1 MSNNLNM
8 NNHYRNV
15 MARYERGEDKV
26 SLKERGF
33 MYSYGDRV
41 ENKDKGVEDGMQ
53 DNENWNKC
61 KTYFNN
67 LSAKQQRKLLKKMN
81 EE

>member
-1 MSNNLNM
+1 MSWSNNNLNI

-15 MARYERGEDKV
+15 MARYERGEPKI
-26 SLKERGF
+26 SLRERGF

-41 ENKDKGVEDGMQ
+41 ENKVEDGME
-53 DNENWNKC
+53 NNNWNEC
-61 KTYFNN
+61 KEYFNN

-81 EE
+81 K